1 MAAVRGKRHAERE
14 MVPPDAWGNDGRLFN
29 HAAGGQIVVQGSP
42 DEIIKSRKS
51 YTARYL
57 KAKLE
62 ADKRSAG

>member
-1 MAAVRGKRHAERE
+1 VS
-14 MVPPDAWGNDGRLFN
+14 VDPWGNDGRLFN